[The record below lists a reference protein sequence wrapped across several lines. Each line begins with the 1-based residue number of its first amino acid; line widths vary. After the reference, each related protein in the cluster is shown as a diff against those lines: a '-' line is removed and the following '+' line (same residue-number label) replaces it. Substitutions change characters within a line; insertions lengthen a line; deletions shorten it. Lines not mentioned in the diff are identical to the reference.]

1 MHGRLLRGCL
11 LAILLL
17 LPAGARGHYHQKQ
30 IGIEEGLSQ
39 PTVSTVVPDNNGNIW
54 IGTRFGLNRYRNGHI
69 KRYID
74 DNSPSPA
81 ITGNQVG
88 FLYMD
93 SQERL
98 WVSTDLGLSLYSES
112 EDAFVRTRTEAV
124 LCAHETPETIYFGG
138 YEGLLLFNKADGTY
152 ERKLP
157 EEAVPVILAIYP
169 GADGKLLL
177 VSRSHGLYLYEPG
190 SSSWQPVPLAM
201 EAPGQM
207 ILQSILKDG
216 LLYLSSYRQG
226 VYQVNPGTGEILAHW
241 DAAHSGLTFDIV
253 LSMAPFRDHILLG
266 TDGGGICALNPSD
279 GRIQTLPA
287 LLGLPEHSFPSS
299 SFTFLHVGTDGSIW
313 AGSVRHGLFCLR
325 ETAIGSFRETD
336 GLSENVIND
345 LCLDADGRVW
355 LATDG
360 GGLNVYRPDDGTI
373 GPAKGFST
381 EIVSSLCPFSDGKLL
396 LSAFS
401 GGLYVYDP
409 ASGKKTRF
417 YIMDRENDGK
427 EIQSG
432 YTPSLAR
439 SGDYI
444 YIFGAST
451 YCYQLSTRRFYRFP
465 VQEELQGL
473 QGFWA
478 DGEGG
483 LLAFSY
489 RQVLRLSAGRMTA
502 DALYTVHDSHFINAA
517 ARAHDYIWIGT
528 DYGIKYVRDGS
539 DSATA
544 VETPMFNRVTQL
556 QASADNLLW
565 ITADHG
571 LFCYDWARQR
581 METMDESEG
590 FSPQEILCS
599 ATSATGSYPLY
610 FGGLGGL
617 VALYG
622 SSRTLSSGPMLIPE
636 FYEASLDG
644 HRVLPSGKA
653 LTLPRDYKT
662 FDITV
667 NVPGTD
673 PFSRRPIRYSLEG
686 RGSRV
691 TVSYEDTFPVG
702 MLAPGRYKLRA
713 SYLSTDGQW
722 GPEADMLSFRV
733 PEPWYRTWWF
743 LTGMTLMVMGLLA
756 FLLMYLI
763 VRQRERYAQ
772 ERVRFL
778 TQISHEIRTPLTLIY
793 APLKRFVSKD
803 PSLEG
808 VFRNVE
814 KMKSITDMVLD
825 RENFPAWSKALEEN
839 HLVSLPDEGMPEV
852 NLKPYRILCV
862 EDNPELRDLL
872 ITELTPY
879 CKEVRT
885 ACDGEA
891 GLEVIRDWQPDVV
904 VSDVMMPRMDGFELC
919 RQVKQ
924 DLSISHIPLILL
936 TARADAASVLTGYKA
951 GADSYLAKPF
961 DTALLLQVI
970 GNLMQAREKMRTRFL
985 SPQEQAPSPEEITFT
1000 KADEAFLQ
1008 HLNQF
1013 IEAHLDVPEMD
1024 VNAIAAEMAMSRAS
1038 LYNKVK
1044 AITGMGVAQYIES
1057 IKMRKACALL
1067 TSTEMGISEIAD
1079 ALGFTSPRYFSTRF
1093 KQATGTNPGA
1103 YRKNPTPAPHE
1114 PTHAE

>member
-1 MHGRLLRGCL
+1 MHGRLLRGCCLAVLFL
-11 LAILLL
+11 LSTGVQA
-17 LPAGARGHYHQKQ
+17 HYHQKQ

-39 PTVSTVVPDNNGNIW
+39 PTVSTVVPDNHGNIW

-74 DNSPSPA
+74 NNGEAPA

-93 SQERL
+93 SLQRL
-98 WVSTDLGLSLYSES
+98 WVSTDLGLSLYSETRDVF
-112 EDAFVRTRTEAV
+112 ERTRTEAV
-124 LCAHETPETIYFGG
+124 LCASETPETLFFGG
-138 YEGLLLFNKADGTY
+138 YEGLLLYNKATGTY
-152 ERKLP
+152 ERELP
-157 EEAVPVILAIYP
+157 ENEVPVILAIYP
-169 GADGKLLL
+169 EEESGKLLL
-177 VSRSHGLYLYEPG
+177 VSRSHGLYLYDTATTQWE
-190 SSSWQPVPLAM
+190 PVPLAVN
-201 EAPGQM
+201 APGQM
-207 ILQSILKDG
+207 ILQSILYKG
-216 LLYLSSYRQG
+216 SLYLSSYRQG
-226 VYQVNPGTGEILAHW
+226 IYKVNPKTGEVLSHW
-241 DAAHSGLTFDIV
+241 SAASSGLTFDIV
-253 LSMAPFRDHILLG
+253 LSMALFRDHILLG
-266 TDGGGICALNPSD
+266 TDGGGICALDPES
-279 GRIQTLPA
+279 GRIQTLQS
-287 LLGLPEHSFPSS
+287 LLELPENSFPSS
-299 SFTFLHVGTDGSIW
+299 SFTFLHVGNDGSIW
-313 AGSVRHGLFCLR
+313 AGSVHHGLFCLR
-325 ETAIGSFRETD
+325 ETAIGSFHMAD

-345 LCLDADGRVW
+345 LCLDAGGRVW

-360 GGLNVYRPDDGTI
+360 GGLNVYRPGDGSI
-373 GPAKGFST
+373 GPAKGFGT

-396 LSAFS
+396 LSEFS

-409 ASGKKTRF
+409 ASGRKTRF
-417 YIMDRENDGK
+417 YILDRENDEK

-444 YIFGAST
+444 YILGASA
-451 YCYQLSTRRFYRFP
+451 YCYQLSTRRFSRFP
-465 VQEELQGL
+465 EREELSGL

-478 DGEGG
+478 DDEGG

-489 RQVLRLSAGRMTA
+489 RQILRLGARHMTA

-517 ARAHDYIWIGT
+517 ARARDIIWIGT

-539 DSATA
+539 EGASEL
-544 VETPMFNRVTQL
+544 ETPMFNRVTQL

-571 LFCYDWARQR
+571 LFCYDWTRQR
-581 METMDESEG
+581 METVDESEG

-599 ATSATGSYPLY
+599 ATSASGSYPLY
-610 FGGLGGL
+610 LGGLDGL

-636 FYEASLDG
+636 FYEATLDG
-644 HRVLPSGKA
+644 QRVLPSTA
-653 LTLPRDYKT
+653 TLSLPRDYKT
-662 FDITV
+662 FSITV
-667 NVPGTD
+667 NVQGTD

-702 MLAPGRYKLRA
+702 LLAPGRYKLRA
-713 SYLSTDGQW
+713 SVLGTDGQW

-743 LTGMTLMVMGLLA
+743 LTGMGLLVLTLLA

-793 APLKRFVSKD
+793 APLKRFLTKD
-803 PSLEG
+803 PELEG

-825 RENFPAWSKALEEN
+825 RENFPAWSQALEEN
-839 HLVSLPDEGMPEV
+839 HLVSLPEEGLPDV
-852 NLKPYRILCV
+852 DLRAYRILCV
-862 EDNPELRDLL
+862 EDNPELRELL
-872 ITELTPY
+872 MTELTPY
-879 CKEVRT
+879 CQEVRT
-885 ACDGEA
+885 ACDGEE
-891 GLEVIRDWQPDVV
+891 GLGAIREWQPDIV

-924 DLSISHIPLILL
+924 DISISHIPLVLL

-985 SPQEQAPSPEEITFT
+985 SPGESAPSPEETT
-1000 KADEAFLQ
+1000 YAKADETFLS

-1013 IEAHLDVPEMD
+1013 IEAHLDVPELD
-1024 VNAIAAEMAMSRAS
+1024 VNAITSEMAMSRAS

-1067 TSTEMGISEIAD
+1067 TGTNMGISEIAD
-1079 ALGFTSPRYFSTRF
+1079 TLGFASPRYFSTRF
-1093 KQATGTNPGA
+1093 KQATGMNPGA
-1103 YRKNPTPAPHE
+1103 YRKEKAS
-1114 PTHAE
+1114 